1 LSPTYVDPALSGKP
15 PYYINWAFGLQ
26 RELPGNVTVGAT
38 YSASVGH
45 FLPRDGD
52 LGMWTNSMLPQYLA
66 LGALLGAQA
75 TPANVA
81 AAQAIIPGIA
91 LPFSGYQGT
100 ISQML
105 KPFPQ
110 YSGITCYSCDLGNS
124 TYHSLQ
130 VTLNRRFAQG
140 LTTQISYTLSKEIDN
155 LPSGGQLGSA
165 GGTRDPYNGRLDRGL
180 GVIHRPH
187 LFRGSFLYVLPFG
200 KGRLGGR
207 NALVRALVSGWS
219 ISGLITFNSG
229 PPLAVTGSG
238 CTVTG
243 VSSTCIVSYNP
254 NFSGDVRIN
263 GAYGSGN
270 ALQPGAVSYLDK
282 NAFASPAPYTFGNL
296 PRSAPFGL
304 AAQGILNE
312 DISLR
317 REVPIKER
325 IKLALGVDVFNM
337 TNSVYFAAPNTN
349 IDSANFGQVQTAS
362 NSPRKLQIN
371 ARLTF

>member
-1 LSPTYVDPALSGKP
+1 LSPTYVDSALSGRP
-15 PYYINWAFGLQ
+15 PYYMNWAFGLQ
-26 RELPGNVTVGAT
+26 RELPGSMTVGAT

-45 FLPRDGD
+45 FLPRNGD
-52 LGMWTNSMLPQYLA
+52 LGMWTNSMLPKYLV

-75 TPANVA
+75 TPANIA
-81 AAQAIIPGIA
+81 AAQAIVPGIS
-91 LPFSGYQGT
+91 LPFGNYQGT

-105 KPFPQ
+105 RPFPQ

-130 VTLNRRFAQG
+130 LTLNRRFSRG

-165 GGTRDPYNGRLDRGL
+165 GGTRDPYNGSLDKAL

-187 LFRGSFLYVLPFG
+187 LFRASFVYQLPFG
-200 KGRLGGR
+200 KGLLGGQ
-207 NALVRALVSGWS
+207 NAVARALASGWS
-219 ISGLITFNSG
+219 ISGLITFNAG
-229 PPLAVTGSG
+229 PPLSVSGSG

-243 VSSTCIVSYNP
+243 IASTCIASYSP
-254 NFSGDVRIN
+254 SFSGDVRIN
-263 GAYGSGN
+263 GEYGSGN

-282 NAFASPAPYTFGNL
+282 RAFTNPAQYTFGNL

-312 DISLR
+312 DLTLR
-317 REVPIKER
+317 REIPIRER
-325 IKLALGVDVFNM
+325 IRFAIGVDMFNV